1 MKLGIIGLPQSGKTT
16 IFNALSGQEMPTG
29 DYSRAEHMA
38 VVKVP
43 DERVENLARL
53 ENCQKA
59 THAEIEFFDL
69 APFTGK
75 GKESSGE
82 MATVHDLK
90 QVDAYVIVIDCFSPG
105 AKTQRDLQA
114 LFDEMILADLLQ
126 IENNLEKL
134 DRLIQVSGNK
144 ERQQELEILREF
156 QKVLDEGRLL
166 LEIGLSEKD
175 EKIIR
180 GYGFISLKP
189 QLVTLNIAEKTLDKS
204 GDIAGQF
211 SEMNRDKIRTVTA
224 ICGKLEME
232 LGQLTDDERAEF
244 LQELHLDESALEK
257 FIQLSYNLLGLISF
271 LTFAPVEAR
280 AWTIRKGVT
289 ALKAAGVVHTDFE
302 RGFIKA
308 EVVSYEDYMQ
318 YKNMAELK
326 AAARLRLEGKN
337 YIVADGDIIL
347 FRFNL

>member
-38 VVKVP
+38 VIKVP
-43 DERVENLARL
+43 DERVDNLARL
-53 ENCQKA
+53 ENCRKA
-59 THAEIEFFDL
+59 THAEIEFLDL

-82 MATVHDLK
+82 MATAHDLR
-90 QVDAYVIVIDCFSPG
+90 QVDAYVIVIDCFSPD
-105 AKTQRDLQA
+105 AEPKKDLQA

-126 IENNLEKL
+126 IENNLGKL

-144 ERQQELEILREF
+144 ERLRELEILREF
-156 QKVLDEGRLL
+156 QAVLNEGRLL
-166 LEIGLSEKD
+166 LEIDLSEED
-175 EKIIR
+175 EKVIR
-180 GYGFISLKP
+180 GYAFVSLKP
-189 QLVTLNIAEKTLDKS
+189 QLVTLNIAENMLEERDKIS
-204 GDIAGQF
+204 GQF
-211 SEMNRDKIRTVTA
+211 SEINKDKVRIVTA
-224 ICGKLEME
+224 ICGGLEME
-232 LGQLTDDERAEF
+232 LGQLTDDERADF
-244 LQELHLDESALEK
+244 IQELNLDKAALEK
-257 FIQLSYNLLGLISF
+257 FIHLSYNLLGLISF

-280 AWTIRKGVT
+280 AWMIYKGTT

-308 EVVSYEDYMQ
+308 EFLSYEYYMQ
-318 YKNMAELK
+318 FKNMAELK